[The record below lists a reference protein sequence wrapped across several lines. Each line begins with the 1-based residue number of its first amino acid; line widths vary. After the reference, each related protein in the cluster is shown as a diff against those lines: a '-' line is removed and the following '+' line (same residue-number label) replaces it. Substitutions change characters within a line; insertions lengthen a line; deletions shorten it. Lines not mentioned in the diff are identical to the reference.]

1 MFCGKRGGGRRR
13 KNVLLA
19 GKQRKE
25 MEKGIA
31 GNLHFLLPFPPVN
44 GTAEKKAKKRESSEF

>member
-25 MEKGIA
+25 EEKGIA

-44 GTAEKKAKKRESSEF
+44 GTAEKKAKKEKAKKF